1 MRVTLVYP
9 PYGSGRRARYFP
21 FGLAYVASSLVKGG
35 HEVSVVDMEGSNL
48 SMDSAVAAVAAGR
61 PDVIGLGGMV
71 TRFRFA
77 KELGRRLREAVPDA
91 FLMAGNS
98 GATTLPETYLRS
110 CSLDAVV
117 LGEGERTALELVDAV
132 ESGAEWRGIP
142 GVAFL
147 SDAGSLAFSPQRE
160 PVENLDL
167 LPRPAWDLFPIE
179 SYIHSYDHRGRL
191 TRHMEVVA
199 SRGCPYECVYCYRI
213 YGRRVRRRSPESIVS
228 EIEELVARYRIRYT
242 GFPDDLFTSDRSFV
256 LEVCRLIRERLPGL
270 KWSCL
275 GRVNTVDA
283 AMLSE
288 MKRSGCYWI
297 SYGIESGSPAMLEAM
312 NRKVTPEQC
321 LEALK
326 LTRKAGIHAE
336 GSFMIGMYGETRET
350 IEETIAFCA
359 RADITAP
366 MLFVTPY
373 PGTRIFERA
382 RAEGRIPDLE
392 SFLSEMNSAG
402 ALLVNLTDMTD
413 EELKALRRHAQARIG
428 LNYLMRRPLTRI
440 PVLILKHLLLEG
452 PVGLFR
458 DLAAVLK
465 SGGGRSTS
473 GT

>member
-1 MRVTLVYP
+1 MRISLVYP

-21 FGLAYVASSLVKGG
+21 FGLAYVASSLAAGG
-35 HEVSVVDMEGSNL
+35 HEVSVVDMEGSDL
-48 SMDSAVAAVAAGR
+48 SMDSAVAALAAGR
-61 PDVIGLGGMV
+61 PDMIGLGGMV

-77 KELGRRLREAVPDA
+77 RELGRRLREALPDA
-91 FLMAGNS
+91 FLVAGNS
-98 GATTLPETYLRS
+98 GATTLPEIYLRS

-117 LGEGERTALELVDAV
+117 VGEGERTSLELADAI
-132 ESGAEWRGIP
+132 EAGAEWRGIP

-147 SDAGSLAFSPQRE
+147 SDAGNLAFSPPRE
-160 PVENLDL
+160 PVEDLDL

-199 SRGCPYECVYCYRI
+199 SRGCPFECVYCYRI

-228 EIEELVARYRIRYT
+228 EIEELEARYGIRYT

-256 LEVCRLIRERLPGL
+256 LEVCRLIRDRLPGL

-283 AMLSE
+283 EMLSE

-312 NRKVTPEQC
+312 NRKVTPAQC

-326 LTRKAGIHAE
+326 LTRRAGIHAE

-350 IEETIAFCA
+350 IEETVSFCA
-359 RADITAP
+359 KADITAP

-382 RAEGRIPDLE
+382 RAEGRIPDLDA
-392 SFLSEMNSAG
+392 FLVGMNSAG
-402 ALLVNLTDMTD
+402 SLLVNLTDMTD
-413 EELKALRRHAQARIG
+413 EELKARRKRAQARIG
-428 LNYLMRRPLTRI
+428 LNYLMHRPFTRI
-440 PVLILKHLLLEG
+440 PALILKHLLLEG
-452 PVGLFR
+452 PAGLLR
-458 DLAAVLK
+458 DLAAILK
-465 SGGGRSTS
+465 SGGSSSNRGA
-473 GT
+473 